1 MNHDGCDFQTPLDR
15 RPTESDLVLG
25 DERAR
30 ARDSFAN
37 ARSPSIANA
46 RRSSTNAMSRARSR
60 RPFVFVR
67 APKRVRRRRR
77 PRGTCRSRRRG
88 RAIALFWDHF
98 FSKFANF
105 RNSADTK
112 TRHMDVVVLVL
123 DVVRGRSRRCERDT
137 SSVRRRPLKRHG
149 AVLAVHRFVGRR
161 RRRRRDRRR
170 TVRRPRDR
178 WRGRAIDRFDWI
190 FTQCGIFHHP
200 ALDDEM
206 ARRMRMMGMTTTRE
220 RNRRNEGESEWRVI
234 DDVVT
239 RGHGTEGGF

>member
-112 TRHMDVVVLVL
+112 TRDVRSSSSSIVRLLCFGITFFRNSRISGTPRTRKRDTWTWSSSSSTSFEVVRVDASATRRPFVVVL
-123 DVVRGRSRRCERDT
+123 
-137 SSVRRRPLKRHG
+137 
-149 AVLAVHRFVGRR
+149 
-161 RRRRRDRRR
+161 
-170 TVRRPRDR
+170 
-178 WRGRAIDRFDWI
+178 
-190 FTQCGIFHHP
+190 
-200 ALDDEM
+200 
-206 ARRMRMMGMTTTRE
+206 
-220 RNRRNEGESEWRVI
+220 
-234 DDVVT
+234 
-239 RGHGTEGGF
+239 